1 MMITNEDYC
10 LGIDFGTTNSK
21 VAYWFLETPTII
33 KDNMGNV
40 NIPSIV
46 HFKSDG
52 AILVGNEAKQC
63 LIPFPD
69 RTIASVKRKMGTR
82 HKYRVD
88 EEDYPPEYIG
98 ALIFRKLMA
107 IAKEQTGIEFTNA
120 VISVPANY
128 TDGQRCGIK
137 DAAEIAGLNVKR
149 MINEP
154 TAAALAY
161 GVQEGSSGRKTV
173 LIYDFGGGT
182 FDVSVLTIDGAFFN
196 VEASSGI
203 NKCGGDDID
212 EKIVKYLETFIRK
225 DYGIEISSDLKILQ
239 EIRAA
244 AEMAKIAL
252 SSFETTT
259 ITIPFLFEKSDGTAV
274 AFTHVLARK
283 TLNGLIDV
291 MIQSTKQPVLDVIK
305 NAGIVMDQIDDVI
318 LVGGTTKIPAVREF
332 VRKLFNKQ
340 PLSSLDPHEVV
351 ALGAAITSAE
361 GNNVVS
367 GAKNE
372 SIEISDVASHSFGIR
387 TFPEDVDK
395 IIEKN
400 EKLPLRHSKIF
411 TNVSDFTEYLE
422 IEAFE
427 GEDITIKKENRL
439 GSFLI
444 DVVPKPACSNKLE
457 VSFNIG
463 VEYGILDVT
472 AKDLDTGLEK
482 SVRMETKSRLT
493 GPEKLKWIQKIHDNR
508 YATVIVH
515 DKSQKTETL
524 FFLNQNRPVF
534 DVLQRLQQRK
544 MLAMEGS
551 ERKALFYKKQ
561 ELKGSEKLVDLAD
574 DDNQVRFDLK
584 KVS

>member
-1 MMITNEDYC
+1 MNTNEDYC

-21 VAYWFLETPTII
+21 MAYWFLEMPTII
-33 KDNMGNV
+33 KDNTGNV
-40 NIPSIV
+40 NIPSVV

-52 AILVGNEAKQC
+52 TVLVGIEAKQC

-82 HKYRVD
+82 HKYSVD
-88 EEDYPPEYIG
+88 KEDFPPEYIG
-98 ALIFRKLMA
+98 ALIFRRLIT

-128 TDGQRCGIK
+128 TDAQRYAIK

-161 GVQEGSSGRKTV
+161 GLQEGSTGRKTT

-196 VEASSGI
+196 VEASNGI

-212 EKIVKYLETFIRK
+212 EKIVKYLESIIRK
-225 DYGIEISSDLKILQ
+225 EHGIEISSDLKILQ
-239 EIRAA
+239 EIRTS

-252 SSFETTT
+252 SSAETTT
-259 ITIPFLFEKSDGTAV
+259 ITIPFLFKKADGAPV
-274 AFTHVLARK
+274 AFIHALTRK
-283 TLNGLIDV
+283 TLNGLIDG

-305 NAGIVMDQIDDVI
+305 NAGITIEQIDDVV

-361 GNNVVS
+361 GTNVIS

-372 SIEISDVASHSFGIR
+372 PIEISDVASHAFGIR
-387 TFPEDVDK
+387 TFPEDVER

-400 EKLPLRHSKIF
+400 EKLPLRHSKLF
-411 TNVSDFTEYLE
+411 TNVSDFTDGLD

-427 GEDITIKKENRL
+427 GEDTTIKKENRL

-444 DVVPKPACSNKLE
+444 DVVPKPACCNKVE

-482 SVRMETKSRLT
+482 SVRMETRSRLT
-493 GPEKLKWIQKIHDNR
+493 GPEKLKWIQKIHDNN
-508 YATVIVH
+508 YATVIVY
-515 DKSQKTETL
+515 DKSQKTETV
-524 FFLNQNRPVF
+524 FYINQNRPVF

-544 MLAMEGS
+544 MLAMDAS
-551 ERKALFYKKQ
+551 ERKAIFHKKQ
-561 ELKGSEKLVDLAD
+561 ELNGSERLVDLED
-574 DDNQVRFDLK
+574 EDRQIRFDLK
-584 KVS
+584 KMA